1 MKRIGCFSELRT
13 VEAQHGEDVRATLEV
28 SGSPPLAGPPGVANA
43 VEPGAEWEFCYSNR
57 GGTTGIICP
66 PLELI

>member
-1 MKRIGCFSELRT
+1 M
-13 VEAQHGEDVRATLEV
+13 AEDVRATLEV
-28 SGSPPLAGPPGVANA
+28 SGSLPLVGPPGVANA
-43 VEPGAEWEFCYSNR
+43 VEPGAEWEFCNSNR